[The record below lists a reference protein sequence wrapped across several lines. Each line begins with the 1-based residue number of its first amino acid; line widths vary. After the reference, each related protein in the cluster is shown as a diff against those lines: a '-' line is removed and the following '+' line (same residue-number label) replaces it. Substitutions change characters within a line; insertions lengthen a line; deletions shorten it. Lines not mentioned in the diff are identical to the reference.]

1 MNLTPITALD
11 TPELALY
18 RDLRGGAISGNL
30 FVADSPKVVNLLL
43 EDERIAIKSLLA
55 TPEYYHQ
62 NAELVDRRAI
72 AACYAAPKP
81 LMESIIGHT
90 LHYNVMLCAEIPNE
104 TPIDRL
110 GKSIV
115 MFEGI
120 SSSENIGAIARSAAG
135 LGVESLLLPAKG
147 PHPYG
152 RRAIRVSMG
161 YASRLS
167 FHRYGETIDT
177 IKHLQQLGFVIIA
190 AEIAPHSVPLGS
202 FKTPEKWALL
212 LGHEGNG
219 LSPEVQQ
226 ACDAVVHI
234 EMAAGVKSLNVA
246 AAAGIMMYQFQRD
259 CA

>member
-1 MNLTPITALD
+1 MNLIPITALN

-18 RDLRGGAISGNL
+18 RDLRGGAISDNL
-30 FVADSPKVVNLLL
+30 FIADSPKVVNLLL
-43 EDERIAIKSLLA
+43 EDDRIHIKSLLA
-55 TPEYYHQ
+55 TPEYYDQH
-62 NAELVDRRAI
+62 ADLI
-72 AACYAAPKP
+72 APRNIPACYAAPKP

-110 GKSIV
+110 GKSVV
-115 MFEGI
+115 MFEGV
-120 SSSENIGAIARSAAG
+120 SSSENIGAIARSAAAF
-135 LGVESLLLPAKG
+135 GVASLLLPAKG

-161 YASRLS
+161 YACRLG
-167 FHRYGETIDT
+167 FHRYDNTIGT
-177 IKHLQQLGFVIIA
+177 IKHLQQLGYTVIA
-190 AEIAPHSVPLGS
+190 AEIAPRSVPLGS

-212 LGHEGNG
+212 LGREGYG
-219 LSPEVQQ
+219 LSDEVLQ

-246 AAAGIMMYQFQRD
+246 AAAGIMMHRFQG
-259 CA
+259 